1 MKIFPAIDIRD
12 GKVVRLTHGDF
23 NKEVRY
29 ELTPMEAAVQFA
41 EAGAKN
47 LHIVDL
53 DGAKDDSLSNFD
65 IIKSIVQETGMF
77 VEVGGGI
84 RNQERLERYLDI
96 GVNRV
101 ILGTIAV
108 NNIPFLRDMAT
119 KYSDR
124 LAVGID
130 VKDGYVATKGW
141 QELSGMVGEDF
152 CSRLHLLG
160 VLHVIYTDI
169 SRDGT
174 LGGVN
179 VELYER
185 LVKKCALDII
195 ASGGVG
201 SLDDIRKL
209 RDVGVHGV
217 VLGKALYSG
226 AIDLKRALEV
236 AGEDEQC

>member
-23 NKEVRY
+23 DKEVRY
-29 ELTPMEAAVQFA
+29 ELTPMEAAMQFA

-47 LHIVDL
+47 LHVVDL

-65 IIKSIVQETGMF
+65 TIKEIVEKTNMF

-96 GVNRV
+96 GVGRV

-108 NNIPFLRDMAT
+108 NNMPFLRDMA
-119 KYSDR
+119 KRYSDR

-130 VKDGYVATKGW
+130 VKDGYVAINGW
-141 QELSGMVGEDF
+141 KELSGMVGEDF
-152 CSRLHLLG
+152 CSRMHLLG
-160 VLHVIYTDI
+160 VFHVIYTDI

-179 VELYER
+179 IELYKR
-185 LVKKCALDII
+185 LVERSAVDIV

-201 SLDDIRKL
+201 SLEDIRKL
-209 RDVGVHGV
+209 KEVGVHGV
-217 VLGKALYSG
+217 ILGKALYSG
-226 AIDLKRALEV
+226 AVDLKRALEI
-236 AGEDEQC
+236 AGED